1 MALTASLGV
10 ITRGAFVPLPH
21 SSSPLPAEPRGRGQ
35 GQSRTDGPSQTQSD
49 WDSIKTARA
58 VVMQRL
64 HGGTAFTSICLLRRK
79 KKERHKACG
88 GGGTEESHLFLA
100 S

>member
-10 ITRGAFVPLPH
+10 ITRGALRPPP
-21 SSSPLPAEPRGRGQ
+21 SSLLPAEPRGRGQ

-49 WDSIKTARA
+49 WDSIKTAGA

-64 HGGTAFTSICLLRRK
+64 HGGTAFTSICLLGGK
-79 KKERHKACG
+79 KKKRERK
-88 GGGTEESHLFLA
+88 T
-100 S
+100 